1 MLSRDPS
8 RAQNRSSRPG
18 SRCRHVRT
26 RMLRRLDDGL
36 KNSKSNT
43 CTNVGGLTFSR
54 CPHAPLVGVAI
65 FESSKSLA
73 CHAIDFVV
81 VHVVVVIRM
90 FQGPCARLLGGC
102 GWLWESVLYR
112 TLSYFICTLSSRTSD
127 FICTRSV
134 RDLYFICTRSVL
146 YRRVHRT
153 LSPRTSD

>member
-73 CHAIDFVV
+73 CHAIDFVLPLNPNV
-81 VHVVVVIRM
+81 AGALRKTTRRLWVVVGIR
-90 FQGPCARLLGGC
+90 
-102 GWLWESVLYR
+102 
-112 TLSYFICTLSSRTSD
+112 TISD
-127 FICTRSV
+127 FILLY
-134 RDLYFICTRSVL
+134 LYFISAYIGLYLYLICTRSVL